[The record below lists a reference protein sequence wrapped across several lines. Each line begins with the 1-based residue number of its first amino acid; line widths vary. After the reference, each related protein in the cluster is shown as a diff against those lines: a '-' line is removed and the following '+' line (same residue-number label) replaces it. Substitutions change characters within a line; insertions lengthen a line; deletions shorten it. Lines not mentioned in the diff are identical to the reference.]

1 MVKFKTYL
9 NLINETKE
17 AEEIINPIIYWKL
30 KEINESLKNNRDLKF
45 LNEGST
51 RKVYLIKSRKTVLK
65 IAFNQDGIKQNNL
78 EYKDNLEYNLVTPK
92 IIQVFKIKNKTI
104 AIECELVNTLE
115 DFFNIDCLK
124 HLRMDYKTFHIL
136 IEQLQKNIFDY
147 NDFFIEIKNKQNSGK
162 LNIYGKLFELN
173 YTKEKFK
180 TF

>member
-1 MVKFKTYL
+1 M
-9 NLINETKE
+9 
-17 AEEIINPIIYWKL
+17 
-30 KEINESLKNNRDLKF
+30 
-45 LNEGST
+45 
-51 RKVYLIKSRKTVLK
+51 K

-180 TF
+180 IFCKSKWFNQLKNLLINKKIYLPELNGNNIGITKNGRIVILDSGK